1 MQQAVQAL
9 FQKKQP
15 YATNTTHHTH
25 INKQSEKLTSR
36 VHQNCIYLWTET
48 HCDDTNIRITRK
60 RTERVRS
67 FVRSFVLQPMFVA
80 CLLACLP
87 LPPHPTQE
95 TPPAPTPP
103 TLSHSPDKHSL
114 LLLLL
119 LSADDD
125 D

>member
-1 MQQAVQAL
+1 
-9 FQKKQP
+9 
-15 YATNTTHHTH
+15 
-25 INKQSEKLTSR
+25 
-36 VHQNCIYLWTET
+36 
-48 HCDDTNIRITRK
+48 
-60 RTERVRS
+60 
-67 FVRSFVLQPMFVA
+67 MFVA

>member
-1 MQQAVQAL
+1 MQI
-9 FQKKQP
+9 QKCSKLCPSSFPKKKP

-48 HCDDTNIRITRK
+48 HCDDTNIRITTK
-60 RTERVRS
+60 RTER
-67 FVRSFVLQPMFVA
+67 VRSFVLQPMFVA

-95 TPPAPTPP
+95 TPPAPPP
-103 TLSHSPDKHSL
+103 TLAHSPDTHSL

-125 D
+125 